1 MNFDFVSVHKN
12 TAIYSDLGLQPS
24 TSPSLESSPNKSQ
37 MDLTEAESLP
47 DLSPFSI
54 IEIMMSYQVPG
65 GSILSPLPK
74 SVLELLAQKNEPYRI
89 CSTNR
94 IEKTMLKEDPIINS
108 SASNIG
114 KNNIK
119 ERG

>member
-1 MNFDFVSVHKN
+1 
-12 TAIYSDLGLQPS
+12 
-24 TSPSLESSPNKSQ
+24 
-37 MDLTEAESLP
+37 MDLTEAEILP

-74 SVLELLAQKNEPYRI
+74 SVLELLAQKNEPYRNG
-89 CSTNR
+89 STNR

-108 SASNIG
+108 RGSEFRNDMQGQMLRKDTSNKIMESKKELYSDFQVDTAKKV
-114 KNNIK
+114 KNDAK
-119 ERG
+119 R